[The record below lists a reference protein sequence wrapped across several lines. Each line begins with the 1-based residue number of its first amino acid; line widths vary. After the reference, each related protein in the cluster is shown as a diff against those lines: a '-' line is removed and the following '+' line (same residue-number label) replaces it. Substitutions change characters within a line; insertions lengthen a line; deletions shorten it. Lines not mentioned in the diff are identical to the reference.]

1 MFSINDLRL
10 WTAVG
15 ILSTVV
21 ALPTASAGHRHGS
34 RCAKPDVDI
43 EKLKARLRHTCGQWR
58 LSVKYEVDTED
69 ATPGRFDLIFRVTER
84 AHGTRGRARRP
95 VSFVVPLDRPT
106 GVDDDELEYKGRF
119 TAHLSHGSFRNPK
132 RLRIKAFVVDR
143 YTARVVEHKTKSI
156 KYKKR

>member
-95 VSFVVPLDRPT
+95 RIMRKACLVPFDADCFKDGIQQPALLQPS
-106 GVDDDELEYKGRF
+106 L
-119 TAHLSHGSFRNPK
+119 GS
-132 RLRIKAFVVDR
+132 AFHVCPHISSPC
-143 YTARVVEHKTKSI
+143 YYAPA
-156 KYKKR
+156 